1 MREGRLTA
9 VAAASPEDAQAIADR
24 LGRFADGAVT
34 WGGVP
39 LRDLPMPVVREAVLV
54 SDNDAR
60 LFSGTLADE
69 LGGRRRD
76 APRCTRPA
84 PATSSRSCPAASAAR
99 SPRRGREFSGGQQ
112 QRLRL
117 ARALAADPEVLVLV
131 EPTSAVDAH
140 TVALPILLAGS
151 EEQKQEFLPSLVSGE
166 RYGSYALTEPA
177 AGSDP
182 AALQT
187 RAERH
192 GDTWVL
198 NGEKRF
204 IGNAGHADTYV
215 VFARTG
221 DAGAK
226 GISAFVVEG
235 SSPGLSAEPLRTM
248 GMPGWKLGAPKFEDV
263 EVPHANLLGREGD
276 GFKIAMMTFDRSR
289 PTVAAQAVGVGQ
301 GAIDLA
307 LDYASKRE
315 TMGEPLLAHQGLQ
328 FKLAGMEA
336 DVAAARALTFQAAT
350 FVAEGDPRTTKL
362 SAMAKLVASDTAMRV
377 TTEAVQVLGGN
388 GYLKD
393 FPAERMMRDAK
404 VLQIYEGANEI
415 QRLVIARQMAKALAD
430 REPVWPEL
438 MPGAPGVA
446 VGASA

>member
-1 MREGRLTA
+1 MWRLTDEERELRERIRSVVLEQIRPRVRELDENCDYPHDVHETLAREGLMGLAFPAEYGGRD
-9 VAAASPEDAQAIADR
+9 ASE
-24 LGRFADGAVT
+24 
-34 WGGVP
+34 
-39 LRDLPMPVVREAVLV
+39 V
-54 SDNDAR
+54 SWCAYVEE
-60 LFSGTLADE
+60 LAKVSGTVSLM
-69 LGGRRRD
+69 
-76 APRCTRPA
+76 
-84 PATSSRSCPAASAAR
+84 AAYVK
-99 SPRRGREFSGGQQ
+99 
-112 QRLRL
+112 L
-117 ARALAADPEVLVLV
+117 
-131 EPTSAVDAH
+131 
-140 TVALPILLAGS
+140 VALPILLAGT
-151 EEQKQEFLPSLVSGE
+151 EEQKQEYLPPLVNGE

-177 AGSDP
+177 VGSDP

-221 DAGAK
+221 EDGAG
-226 GISAFVVEG
+226 GISAFVVDG
-235 SSPGLSAEPLRTM
+235 KSPGLSAEPLRTM

-263 EVPHANLLGREGD
+263 EVPHENLLGREGD

-307 LDYASKRE
+307 MDYAARRE

-350 FVAEGDPRTTKL
+350 FVAEGDPRMTKL

-388 GYLKD
+388 GYLKE

-415 QRLVIARQMAKALAD
+415 QRLVIARQMAKQVAD
-430 REPVWPEL
+430 RDPIWPEI
-438 MPGAPGVA
+438 MPGEPGVA
-446 VGASA
+446 VGVDT